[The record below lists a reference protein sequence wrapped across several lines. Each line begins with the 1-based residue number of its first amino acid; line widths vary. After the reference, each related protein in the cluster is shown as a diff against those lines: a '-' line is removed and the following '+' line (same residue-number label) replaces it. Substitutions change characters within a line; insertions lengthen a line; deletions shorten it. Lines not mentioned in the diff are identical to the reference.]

1 MKNNYDPIASN
12 YDWLSRLVFGRQLAA
27 SQICLLQHVPA
38 DSKILIVGGGTG
50 WILEEISKIHPS
62 GLSITYVEISE
73 KMIQLAKKCRK
84 GENQV
89 TFVNTAIEDY
99 TTSELYDIVFTA
111 FLFDNFGAERTELV
125 FNKLAGMLTKQGKW
139 LFTDFFIDKEKSSW
153 WQKSLLKTMLV
164 FFRIVSDI
172 EASALTPMQPKFQ
185 AGHFHKMYEYSF
197 VRGFIRSNVYIRIL
211 K

>member
-12 YDWLSRLVFGRQLAA
+12 YDWLSRLVFGRKLAA

-38 DSKILIVGGGTG
+38 KSKILIVGGGTG
-50 WILEEISKIHPS
+50 WILEEITKTHPS

-73 KMIQLAKKCRK
+73 KMIQLAKKCQT
-84 GENQV
+84 GENEV
-89 TFVNTAIEDY
+89 TFVHSAIENY
-99 TTSELYDIVFTA
+99 VTSERYDIVFTA
-111 FLFDNFGAERTELV
+111 FLFDNFGAERTALV
-125 FNKLAGMLTKQGKW
+125 FNSLAGMLAKQGKW

-153 WQKSLLKTMLV
+153 WQKSLLKTMLI

-172 EASALTPMQPKFQ
+172 EASALTPMEPKFQ

-197 VRGFIRSNVYIRIL
+197 VRGFIRSYVYIQIL